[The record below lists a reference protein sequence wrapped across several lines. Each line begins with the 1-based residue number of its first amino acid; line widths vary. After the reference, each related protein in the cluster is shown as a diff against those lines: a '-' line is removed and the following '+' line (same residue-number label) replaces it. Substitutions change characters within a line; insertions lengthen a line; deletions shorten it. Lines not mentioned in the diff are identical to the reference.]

1 MIMVDYKNHQP
12 ARKLNQRKYRF
23 VKVAMAAAV
32 TVVLFSLTL
41 VRIYQ

>member
-12 ARKLNQRKYRF
+12 AIKAQKQKYKF
-23 VKVAMAAAV
+23 VKVAMVVAV